1 METIFFQS
9 VCVDIHKSVAATTYI
24 KASAIGDHRLSIIP
38 EIRSWLTWNG
48 CYSSC
53 KNIITSFGQLIHT
66 RLNRNFVDLFQSSS

>member
-38 EIRSWLTWNG
+38 EIRSWLIRG
-48 CYSSC
+48 MGA
-53 KNIITSFGQLIHT
+53 IAVVRTS
-66 RLNRNFVDLFQSSS
+66 